1 MAADIGIRIGVEG
14 EKVFKSAL
22 SGINAQLK
30 NLNSEMKAAV
40 SSMAGMGDE
49 EAKAAKRS
57 DILTRSIEASK
68 QKIDLISKQYDRA
81 KSSLDDLGRELD
93 EAKREF
99 GENSDEAIKAQ
110 NAYNRQAAAVNK
122 LGAQL
127 NDATAEMNRMEA
139 ELEGITRE
147 ADRAEDALNTLG
159 DEADG
164 LGSKFSGG
172 FSVAKVAIGNL
183 IANGIQAAAQGI
195 KSLASEA
202 LTAADSLTKF
212 EGTMKFAGFS
222 EAEIAASRK
231 AVQEYASQTVYD
243 LGDVANTTA
252 QLAANGVK
260 DFQKLTEAAGN
271 LNAVAGGNADTF
283 GSVAMVLTQTAGAGK
298 LTTENWN
305 QLANAIPGASGE
317 LQKALLEAG
326 AYTGNFREAM
336 EKGQISAEEFNAAI
350 MQLGMSDAAVEA
362 AASVTTFEGAMDNLK
377 ATLVDGM
384 TTLLTSYGGMELLTS
399 AIIAATNGIG
409 GFISGAFALADAIG
423 PFVPALGGAAT
434 AATAFGVAINIGT
447 ILAGLSS
454 VLGKLTGGVGA
465 LNAVLLANPIAL
477 VVALLAG
484 LVTAFITAYKTSDE
498 FRAKVDSAFEAVN
511 NAGAK
516 MASALAGFFSAIGAS
531 FQELWGQAQTL
542 GTNIGSTFEKI
553 RSSISDKIN
562 AAKDAVQTA
571 IDKIKSIMN
580 FSWSLP
586 KLKLPHIS
594 ISGSFSLNPPSA
606 PKFGIEWYK
615 DGGIL
620 MNPTIFGMNG
630 SRLMAGGEAGPE
642 AVAPI
647 SLLQDYVSAA
657 VDDTMSGLFAG
668 LVNGMQTAMSGAN
681 QGGSYTINLLLP
693 DGQQLAR
700 YQLPHLID
708 VARANGTP
716 ILNPT

>member
-14 EKVFKSAL
+14 EKTFKSAL

-30 NLNSEMKAAV
+30 NLSSEMKAAV
-40 SSMAGMGDE
+40 SSMADMGDE
-49 EAKAAKRS
+49 ESRAAKRS
-57 DILTRSIEASK
+57 DILSRSIEASK

-81 KSSLDDLGRELD
+81 KESLDGLGRELD

-110 NAYNRQAAAVNK
+110 NAYNRQAAAVNR

-139 ELEGITRE
+139 ELRDIRTA
-147 ADRAEDALNTLG
+147 ADRAESSMDDLADAAEDVGRESEGMGNSFR
-159 DEADG
+159 DA
-164 LGSKFSGG
+164 FAGG
-172 FSVAKVAIGNL
+172 VLAGF
-183 IANGIQAAAQGI
+183 IQAAVDGMRNLVDSTKEYRQIMATLENSSSRAGYTAEQTTESYRQLYGILGDDQSSATALANLQALGLSQEQLTRMIDGTIGAWATYGDSIPIDSLGEAINETIRVGQVTGTFADMLNWAGTSEDAFNEKLAACATESERANLVLQEMANQGLI
-195 KSLASEA
+195 E
-202 LTAADSLTKF
+202 AADAWRNMNPELV
-212 EGTMKFAGFS
+212 
-222 EAEIAASRK
+222 AAN
-231 AVQEYASQTVYD
+231 E
-243 LGDVANTTA
+243 A
-252 QLAANGVK
+252 QLAMN
-260 DFQKLTEAAGN
+260 D
-271 LNAVAGGNADTF
+271 
-283 GSVAMVLTQTAGAGK
+283 S
-298 LTTENWN
+298 
-305 QLANAIPGASGE
+305 LANLA
-317 LQKALLEAG
+317 
-326 AYTGNFREAM
+326 TV
-336 EKGQISAEEFNAAI
+336 ISPA
-350 MQLGMSDAAVEA
+350 
-362 AASVTTFEGAMDNLK
+362 VTT
-377 ATLVDGM
+377 V
-384 TTLLTSYGGMELLTS
+384 
-399 AIIAATNGIG
+399 TNGIASLITG
-409 GFISGAFALADAIG
+409 VTTLMQNMG
-423 PFVPALGGAAT
+423 PFVPMMAGAAT
-434 AATAFGVAINIGT
+434 AATAFGVAINIST
-447 ILAGLSS
+447 ILSGLSS
-454 VLGKLTGGVGA
+454 VLGKVTGGVAA

-477 VVALLAG
+477 VVTLLAG
-484 LVTAFITAYKTSDE
+484 LVTAFVTAYKTSDE
-498 FRAKVDSAFEAVN
+498 FRAKVDAAFEAVN
-511 NAGAK
+511 NAGAR

-542 GTNIGSTFEKI
+542 GTNIANTFEKI

-657 VDDTMSGLFAG
+657 VDDTMGGLFAG
-668 LVNGMQTAMSGAN
+668 LVNGIQTAMAGAN

>member
-14 EKVFKSAL
+14 EKTFKSAL

-30 NLNSEMKAAV
+30 NLSSEMKAAV
-40 SSMAGMGDE
+40 SSMADMGDE
-49 EAKAAKRS
+49 ESKAAKRS

-81 KSSLDDLGRELD
+81 KASLDGLGRELD

-99 GENSDEAIKAQ
+99 GENSEQAIKAQ
-110 NAYNRQAAAVNK
+110 NAYNRQAAAVNR

-139 ELEGITRE
+139 ELEDIARE
-147 ADRAEDALNTLG
+147 ADRAEDALSNLG
-159 DEADG
+159 NEAG
-164 LGSKFSGG
+164 GIGRKLSGVFSA
-172 FSVAKVAIGNL
+172 AKVAIGNL
-183 IANGIQAAAQGI
+183 IADGVQVAVEGI

-222 EAEIAASRK
+222 EAEISASRK
-231 AVQEYASQTVYD
+231 AVQDYASQTVYD
-243 LGDVANTTA
+243 LGEVANTTA
-252 QLAANGVK
+252 QLAANGVN

-271 LNAVAGGNADTF
+271 LNAVAGGNASTF
-283 GSVAMVLTQTAGAGK
+283 SSVAMVLTQTAGAGK

-305 QLANAIPGASGE
+305 QLADAIPGASGE

-350 MQLGMSDAAVEA
+350 MQLGMSEA
-362 AASVTTFEGAMDNLK
+362 AIEAAGSVETFEGAMGNLK

-384 TTLLTSYGGMELLTS
+384 TTLLTSYGGMELLTG

-409 GFISGAFALADAIG
+409 GFISGAFALADALG
-423 PFVPALGGAAT
+423 PFVPVLGGAAT

-447 ILAGLSS
+447 ILSGLSS
-454 VLGKLTGGVGA
+454 VLGKVTGGVAA

-511 NAGAK
+511 DAGAD
-516 MASALAGFFSAIGAS
+516 MADALLGFFSAIGAS

-542 GTNIGSTFEKI
+542 GSNISNTFKEI
-553 RSSISDKIN
+553 RSDISNEIN
-562 AAKDAVQTA
+562 DAKDAVQTA

-580 FSWSLP
+580 FEWSLP

-594 ISGSFSLNPPSA
+594 ISGGFSLSPPSA
-606 PKFGIEWYK
+606 PKFSIDWYK
-615 DGGIL
+615 NGGIL

-657 VDDTMSGLFAG
+657 VDDTMSQLFAG
-668 LVNGMQTAMSGAN
+668 LVNGVQTAMSGA
-681 QGGSYTINLLLP
+681 QGGGSYTINLMLP
-693 DGQQLAR
+693 DGQTLAR

>member
-14 EKVFKSAL
+14 EKTFKSAL

-30 NLNSEMKAAV
+30 NLSSEMKAAV
-40 SSMAGMGDE
+40 SSMADMGDE
-49 EAKAAKRS
+49 ESRAAKRS
-57 DILTRSIEASK
+57 DILSRSIEASK

-81 KSSLDDLGRELD
+81 KESLDDLGRELD

-139 ELEGITRE
+139 ELRDIRTA
-147 ADRAEDALNTLG
+147 ADRAESSMDDLADAAEDVGRESEGMGNSFR
-159 DEADG
+159 DA
-164 LGSKFSGG
+164 FAGG
-172 FSVAKVAIGNL
+172 VLAGF
-183 IANGIQAAAQGI
+183 IQAAVDGMRNLVDSTKEYRQIMATLENSSSRAGYTAEQTTESYKQLYGI
-195 KSLASEA
+195 LGDDQSSATALANLQALGLSQEQLTRMIDGTIGAWATYGDSIPIDSLGEAINETIRVGQVTGTFADMLNWAGTSEDEFNEKLASCATESERA
-202 LTAADSLTKF
+202 NLVLQEMANQGLIEAADAWRNMNPEL
-212 EGTMKFAGFS
+212 
-222 EAEIAASRK
+222 
-231 AVQEYASQTVYD
+231 VD
-243 LGDVANTTA
+243 ANEA
-252 QLAANGVK
+252 QLAMN
-260 DFQKLTEAAGN
+260 D
-271 LNAVAGGNADTF
+271 
-283 GSVAMVLTQTAGAGK
+283 S
-298 LTTENWN
+298 
-305 QLANAIPGASGE
+305 LANLAKE
-317 LQKALLEAG
+317 
-326 AYTGNFREAM
+326 
-336 EKGQISAEEFNAAI
+336 ISPA
-350 MQLGMSDAAVEA
+350 
-362 AASVTTFEGAMDNLK
+362 VTT
-377 ATLVDGM
+377 V
-384 TTLLTSYGGMELLTS
+384 
-399 AIIAATNGIG
+399 TNGIASL
-409 GFISGAFALADAIG
+409 ISGVTELIQNMG
-423 PFVPALGGAAT
+423 PFVPVLAGAAT

-447 ILAGLSS
+447 ILSGLSS
-454 VLGKLTGGVGA
+454 VLGKVTGGVAA
-465 LNAVLLANPIAL
+465 LNAVFLANPIAL
-477 VVALLAG
+477 VVALIAG
-484 LVTAFITAYKTSDE
+484 LVAAFVTAYKNSEE
-498 FRAKVDSAFEAVN
+498 FRAKVDAAFEAVN
-511 NAGAK
+511 NAGSK
-516 MASALAGFFSAIGAS
+516 MASALAEFFSAIGAS

-542 GTNIGSTFEKI
+542 GTSIANTFEKI

-571 IDKIKSIMN
+571 IDKIKGIMN

-668 LVNGMQTAMSGAN
+668 LVNGIQTAMAGAN

>member
-1 MAADIGIRIGVEG
+1 MPADIGIRIGVEG
-14 EKVFKSAL
+14 EKTFKSAL

-30 NLNSEMKAAV
+30 NLSSEMKAAV
-40 SSMAGMGDE
+40 SSMADMGDE
-49 EAKAAKRS
+49 ESRAAKRS
-57 DILTRSIEASK
+57 DILSRSIEASK

-81 KSSLDDLGRELD
+81 KESLDGLGRELD

-139 ELEGITRE
+139 ELRDIRTA
-147 ADRAEDALNTLG
+147 ADRAESSMDDLADAAEDVGRESEGMENSFR
-159 DEADG
+159 DA
-164 LGSKFSGG
+164 FAGG
-172 FSVAKVAIGNL
+172 VLAGF
-183 IANGIQAAAQGI
+183 IQAAVDGMRNLVDSTKEYRQIMATLENSSSRAGYTAEQTTESYKQLYGILGDDQSSATALANLQALGLSQEQLTRMIDGTIGAWATYGDSIPIDSLGEAINETIRVGQVTGTFADMLNWAGTSEGEFNEKLAACATESERANLVLQEMANQGLI
-195 KSLASEA
+195 E
-202 LTAADSLTKF
+202 AADAWRNMNPELV
-212 EGTMKFAGFS
+212 
-222 EAEIAASRK
+222 AAN
-231 AVQEYASQTVYD
+231 E
-243 LGDVANTTA
+243 A
-252 QLAANGVK
+252 QLAMN
-260 DFQKLTEAAGN
+260 D
-271 LNAVAGGNADTF
+271 
-283 GSVAMVLTQTAGAGK
+283 S
-298 LTTENWN
+298 
-305 QLANAIPGASGE
+305 LANLA
-317 LQKALLEAG
+317 
-326 AYTGNFREAM
+326 TV
-336 EKGQISAEEFNAAI
+336 ISPA
-350 MQLGMSDAAVEA
+350 
-362 AASVTTFEGAMDNLK
+362 VTT
-377 ATLVDGM
+377 V
-384 TTLLTSYGGMELLTS
+384 
-399 AIIAATNGIG
+399 TNGIASLITG
-409 GFISGAFALADAIG
+409 VTTLMQNIG
-423 PFVPALGGAAT
+423 PFVPLMAGAAT
-434 AATAFGVAINIGT
+434 AAAAFGVAINIST
-447 ILAGLSS
+447 ILSGLSS
-454 VLGKLTGGVGA
+454 VLGKVTGCVAA

-484 LVTAFITAYKTSDE
+484 LVTAFVTAYKTSDE
-498 FRAKVDSAFEAVN
+498 FRAKVDAAFEAVN

-542 GTNIGSTFEKI
+542 GTNIANTFEKI

-594 ISGSFSLNPPSA
+594 ISGSFSLSPPSA

-668 LVNGMQTAMSGAN
+668 LVNGIQTAMAGAG

>member
-14 EKVFKSAL
+14 EKTFKSAL

-30 NLNSEMKAAV
+30 NLSSEMKAAV
-40 SSMAGMGDE
+40 SSMADMGDE
-49 EAKAAKRS
+49 ESRAAKRS

-81 KSSLDDLGRELD
+81 KESLDDLGRELD

-139 ELEGITRE
+139 ELRDIRTA
-147 ADRAEDALNTLG
+147 ADRAESSMDDLADAAEDVGRESEGMGNSFR
-159 DEADG
+159 DA
-164 LGSKFSGG
+164 FAGG
-172 FSVAKVAIGNL
+172 VLAGF
-183 IANGIQAAAQGI
+183 IQAAVDGMRNLVDSTKEYRQIMATLENSSSRAGYTAEQTTESYKQLYGILGDDQSSATALANLQALGLSQEQLTRMIDGTIGAWATYGDSIPIDSLGEAINETIRVGQVTGTFADMLNWAGTSEDEFNEKLAACATESERANLVLQEMANQGLI
-195 KSLASEA
+195 E
-202 LTAADSLTKF
+202 AADAWRNMNPEL
-212 EGTMKFAGFS
+212 
-222 EAEIAASRK
+222 
-231 AVQEYASQTVYD
+231 VD
-243 LGDVANTTA
+243 ANEA
-252 QLAANGVK
+252 QLAMN
-260 DFQKLTEAAGN
+260 D
-271 LNAVAGGNADTF
+271 
-283 GSVAMVLTQTAGAGK
+283 S
-298 LTTENWN
+298 
-305 QLANAIPGASGE
+305 LANLA
-317 LQKALLEAG
+317 
-326 AYTGNFREAM
+326 TV
-336 EKGQISAEEFNAAI
+336 ISPA
-350 MQLGMSDAAVEA
+350 
-362 AASVTTFEGAMDNLK
+362 VTT
-377 ATLVDGM
+377 V
-384 TTLLTSYGGMELLTS
+384 
-399 AIIAATNGIG
+399 TNGIASLITG
-409 GFISGAFALADAIG
+409 VTTLMQNMG
-423 PFVPALGGAAT
+423 PFVPLMAGAAT
-434 AATAFGVAINIGT
+434 AAAAFGVAINIST
-447 ILAGLSS
+447 ILSGLST
-454 VLGKLTGGVGA
+454 VLGKVTAAVAA

-484 LVTAFITAYKTSDE
+484 LVTAFVTAYKTSDE
-498 FRAKVDSAFEAVN
+498 FRAKVDAAFEAVN
-511 NAGAK
+511 NAGAR

-542 GTNIGSTFEKI
+542 GTNIANTFEKI

-571 IDKIKSIMN
+571 IDKIKGIMN

-657 VDDTMSGLFAG
+657 VDDTMGGLFAG
-668 LVNGMQTAMSGAN
+668 LVNGIQTAMAGAN

>member
-14 EKVFKSAL
+14 EKAFKSAL
-22 SGINAQLK
+22 SGVNAQLK
-30 NLNSEMKAAV
+30 NLSSEMKAAV
-40 SSMAGMGDE
+40 SSMADLGDE
-49 EAKAAKRS
+49 ESRAAKRS
-57 DILTRSIEASK
+57 DILSRSIEASK

-81 KSSLDDLGRELD
+81 KDSLDALGRELD

-139 ELEGITRE
+139 ELRDIRTA
-147 ADRAEDALNTLG
+147 ADRAESSMDDLADAAEDVGRESEGMGNSFR
-159 DEADG
+159 DA
-164 LGSKFSGG
+164 FAGG
-172 FSVAKVAIGNL
+172 VLAGF
-183 IANGIQAAAQGI
+183 IQAAVDGMRNLVDSTKEYRQIMATLENSSSRAGYTAEQTTESYRQLYGILGDDQSSATALANLQALGLSQEQLTRMIDGTIGAWATYGDSIPIDSLGEAINETIRVGQVTGTFADMLNWAGTSEDAFNEKLAACATESERANLVLQEMANQGLI
-195 KSLASEA
+195 E
-202 LTAADSLTKF
+202 AADAWRNMNPELV
-212 EGTMKFAGFS
+212 
-222 EAEIAASRK
+222 AAN
-231 AVQEYASQTVYD
+231 E
-243 LGDVANTTA
+243 A
-252 QLAANGVK
+252 QLAMN
-260 DFQKLTEAAGN
+260 D
-271 LNAVAGGNADTF
+271 
-283 GSVAMVLTQTAGAGK
+283 S
-298 LTTENWN
+298 
-305 QLANAIPGASGE
+305 LANLA
-317 LQKALLEAG
+317 
-326 AYTGNFREAM
+326 TV
-336 EKGQISAEEFNAAI
+336 ISPA
-350 MQLGMSDAAVEA
+350 
-362 AASVTTFEGAMDNLK
+362 VTT
-377 ATLVDGM
+377 V
-384 TTLLTSYGGMELLTS
+384 
-399 AIIAATNGIG
+399 TNGIASLITG
-409 GFISGAFALADAIG
+409 VTTLMQNMG
-423 PFVPALGGAAT
+423 PFVPMMAGAAT
-434 AATAFGVAINIGT
+434 AAAAFGVAINIST
-447 ILAGLSS
+447 ILSGLSS
-454 VLGKLTGGVGA
+454 VLGKLTGGVAA

-542 GTNIGSTFEKI
+542 GTNIANTFEKI

-668 LVNGMQTAMSGAN
+668 LVNGMQTAMSGAG

>member
-14 EKVFKSAL
+14 EKTFKSAL

-30 NLNSEMKAAV
+30 NLSSEMKAAV
-40 SSMAGMGDE
+40 SSMADMGDE
-49 EAKAAKRS
+49 ESRAAKRS
-57 DILTRSIEASK
+57 DILSRSIEASK

-139 ELEGITRE
+139 ELRDIRTA
-147 ADRAEDALNTLG
+147 ADRAESSMDDLADAAEDVGRESEGMGNSFR
-159 DEADG
+159 DA
-164 LGSKFSGG
+164 FAGG
-172 FSVAKVAIGNL
+172 VLAGF
-183 IANGIQAAAQGI
+183 IQAAVDGMRNLVDSTKEYRQIMATLENSSSRAGYTAEQTTESYRQLYGI
-195 KSLASEA
+195 LGDDQSSATALANLQA
-202 LTAADSLTKF
+202 LGLSQEQLTRMIDGTIGAWATYGDSIPIDSLGEAINETIRVGQVT
-212 EGTMKFAGFS
+212 GTFADMLNWAGTS
-222 EAEIAASRK
+222 EDEFNEKLAACATESERANLVLQEMANQGLIEAAEAWRNMNPEL
-231 AVQEYASQTVYD
+231 VE
-243 LGDVANTTA
+243 ANEA
-252 QLAANGVK
+252 QLAMN
-260 DFQKLTEAAGN
+260 D
-271 LNAVAGGNADTF
+271 
-283 GSVAMVLTQTAGAGK
+283 S
-298 LTTENWN
+298 
-305 QLANAIPGASGE
+305 LANLA
-317 LQKALLEAG
+317 
-326 AYTGNFREAM
+326 TV
-336 EKGQISAEEFNAAI
+336 ISPA
-350 MQLGMSDAAVEA
+350 
-362 AASVTTFEGAMDNLK
+362 VTT
-377 ATLVDGM
+377 V
-384 TTLLTSYGGMELLTS
+384 
-399 AIIAATNGIG
+399 TNGIASLITG
-409 GFISGAFALADAIG
+409 VTTLMQNMG
-423 PFVPALGGAAT
+423 PFVPMMAGAAT

-447 ILAGLSS
+447 ILSGLSS
-454 VLGKLTGGVGA
+454 VLGKVTGGVAA

-477 VVALLAG
+477 VVALIAG
-484 LVTAFITAYKTSDE
+484 LITAFITAYKTSDE
-498 FRAKVDSAFEAVN
+498 FRAKVDAAFEAVN

-542 GTNIGSTFEKI
+542 GTNIANTFEKI

-657 VDDTMSGLFAG
+657 VDDTMGGLFAG
-668 LVNGMQTAMSGAN
+668 LVNGIQTAMAGAG

>member
-14 EKVFKSAL
+14 EKTFKSAL

-30 NLNSEMKAAV
+30 NLSSEMKAAV
-40 SSMAGMGDE
+40 SSMADMGDE
-49 EAKAAKRS
+49 ESRAAKRS
-57 DILTRSIEASK
+57 DILSRSIEASK

-81 KSSLDDLGRELD
+81 KESLDDLGRELD

-139 ELEGITRE
+139 ELRDIRTA
-147 ADRAEDALNTLG
+147 ADRAESSMDDLADAAEDVGRESEGMGNSFR
-159 DEADG
+159 DA
-164 LGSKFSGG
+164 FAGG
-172 FSVAKVAIGNL
+172 VLAGF
-183 IANGIQAAAQGI
+183 IQAAVDGMRNLVDSTKEYRQIMATLENSSSRAGYTAEQTTKSYRQLYGILGDDQSSATALANLQALGLSQEQLTRMIDGTIGAWATYGDSIPIDSLGEAINETIRVGQVTGTFADMLNWAGTSEDEFNEKLAACATESERANLVLQEMANQGLI
-195 KSLASEA
+195 E
-202 LTAADSLTKF
+202 AADAWRNMNPELV
-212 EGTMKFAGFS
+212 
-222 EAEIAASRK
+222 AAN
-231 AVQEYASQTVYD
+231 E
-243 LGDVANTTA
+243 A
-252 QLAANGVK
+252 QLAMN
-260 DFQKLTEAAGN
+260 D
-271 LNAVAGGNADTF
+271 
-283 GSVAMVLTQTAGAGK
+283 S
-298 LTTENWN
+298 
-305 QLANAIPGASGE
+305 LANLATAISPA
-317 LQKALLEAG
+317 
-326 AYTGNFREAM
+326 
-336 EKGQISAEEFNAAI
+336 
-350 MQLGMSDAAVEA
+350 
-362 AASVTTFEGAMDNLK
+362 VTT
-377 ATLVDGM
+377 V
-384 TTLLTSYGGMELLTS
+384 
-399 AIIAATNGIG
+399 TNGIASLITG
-409 GFISGAFALADAIG
+409 VTTLMQNMG
-423 PFVPALGGAAT
+423 PFVPMMAGAAT
-434 AATAFGVAINIGT
+434 AAAAFGVSINIGT
-447 ILAGLSS
+447 ILSGLST
-454 VLGKLTGGVGA
+454 VLGKVTGGVAA

-484 LVTAFITAYKTSDE
+484 LVTAFVTAYKTSDE
-498 FRAKVDSAFEAVN
+498 FRAKVDAAFEAVN
-511 NAGAK
+511 SAGAR

-542 GTNIGSTFEKI
+542 GTNIANTFEKI

-594 ISGSFSLNPPSA
+594 ISGSFSLTPPSA

-657 VDDTMSGLFAG
+657 VDDTMGGLFAG
-668 LVNGMQTAMSGAN
+668 LVNGIQTAMAGAG

>member
-14 EKVFKSAL
+14 EKTFKSAL

-30 NLNSEMKAAV
+30 NLSSEMKAAV
-40 SSMAGMGDE
+40 SSMADMGDE
-49 EAKAAKRS
+49 ESRAAKRS
-57 DILTRSIEASK
+57 DILSRSIEASK

-81 KSSLDDLGRELD
+81 KESLDDLGRELD

-139 ELEGITRE
+139 ELRDIRTA
-147 ADRAEDALNTLG
+147 ADRAESSMDDLADAAEDVGRESEGMGNSFR
-159 DEADG
+159 DA
-164 LGSKFSGG
+164 FAGG
-172 FSVAKVAIGNL
+172 VLAGF
-183 IANGIQAAAQGI
+183 IQAAVDGMRNLVDSTKEYRQIMATLENSSSRAGYTAEQTTESYKQLYGILGDDQSSATALANLQALGLSQEQLTRMIDGTIGAWATYGDSIPIDSLGEAINETIRVGQVTGTFADMLNWAGTSEDEFNEKLAACATESERANLVLQEMANQGLI
-195 KSLASEA
+195 E
-202 LTAADSLTKF
+202 AADAWRNMNPELV
-212 EGTMKFAGFS
+212 
-222 EAEIAASRK
+222 AAN
-231 AVQEYASQTVYD
+231 E
-243 LGDVANTTA
+243 A
-252 QLAANGVK
+252 QLAMN
-260 DFQKLTEAAGN
+260 D
-271 LNAVAGGNADTF
+271 
-283 GSVAMVLTQTAGAGK
+283 S
-298 LTTENWN
+298 
-305 QLANAIPGASGE
+305 LANLATAISPA
-317 LQKALLEAG
+317 
-326 AYTGNFREAM
+326 
-336 EKGQISAEEFNAAI
+336 
-350 MQLGMSDAAVEA
+350 
-362 AASVTTFEGAMDNLK
+362 VTT
-377 ATLVDGM
+377 V
-384 TTLLTSYGGMELLTS
+384 
-399 AIIAATNGIG
+399 TNGIASLITG
-409 GFISGAFALADAIG
+409 VTTLMQNMG
-423 PFVPALGGAAT
+423 PFVPLMAGAAT

-447 ILAGLSS
+447 ILSGLSS
-454 VLGKLTGGVGA
+454 VLGKVTGGVAA

-484 LVTAFITAYKTSDE
+484 LVTAFVTAYKTSDE
-498 FRAKVDSAFEAVN
+498 FRAKVDAAFEAVN
-511 NAGAK
+511 NAGAR

-542 GTNIGSTFEKI
+542 GTNIANTFEKI

-571 IDKIKSIMN
+571 IDKIRRIMN

-657 VDDTMSGLFAG
+657 VDDTMGGLFAG
-668 LVNGMQTAMSGAN
+668 LVNGIQTAMAGAG

>member
-14 EKVFKSAL
+14 EKTFKSAL

-30 NLNSEMKAAV
+30 NLSSEMKAAV
-40 SSMAGMGDE
+40 SSMADMGDE
-49 EAKAAKRS
+49 ESRAAKRS
-57 DILTRSIEASK
+57 DILSRSIEASK

-81 KSSLDDLGRELD
+81 KESLDALGRELD

-139 ELEGITRE
+139 ELRDIRTA
-147 ADRAEDALNTLG
+147 ADRAESSMDDLADAAEDVGRESEGMGNSFR
-159 DEADG
+159 DA
-164 LGSKFSGG
+164 FAGG
-172 FSVAKVAIGNL
+172 VLAGF
-183 IANGIQAAAQGI
+183 IQAAVDGMRNLVDSTKEYRQIMATLENSSSRAGYTADQTTESYRQLYGILGDDQSSATALANLQALGLSQEQLARMIDGTIGAWATYGDSIPIDSLGEAINETIRVGQVTGTFADMLNWAGTSEDEFNEKLAACATESERANLVLQEMANQGLI
-195 KSLASEA
+195 E
-202 LTAADSLTKF
+202 AADAWRNMNPELV
-212 EGTMKFAGFS
+212 
-222 EAEIAASRK
+222 AAN
-231 AVQEYASQTVYD
+231 E
-243 LGDVANTTA
+243 A
-252 QLAANGVK
+252 QLAMN
-260 DFQKLTEAAGN
+260 D
-271 LNAVAGGNADTF
+271 
-283 GSVAMVLTQTAGAGK
+283 S
-298 LTTENWN
+298 
-305 QLANAIPGASGE
+305 LANLA
-317 LQKALLEAG
+317 
-326 AYTGNFREAM
+326 TV
-336 EKGQISAEEFNAAI
+336 ISP
-350 MQLGMSDAAVEA
+350 AVTA
-362 AASVTTFEGAMDNLK
+362 V
-377 ATLVDGM
+377 
-384 TTLLTSYGGMELLTS
+384 
-399 AIIAATNGIG
+399 TNGIASLITG
-409 GFISGAFALADAIG
+409 VTTLMQNMG
-423 PFVPALGGAAT
+423 PFVPLMAGAAT

-447 ILAGLSS
+447 ILSGLSS
-454 VLGKLTGGVGA
+454 VLGKVTGGVAA

-477 VVALLAG
+477 VVTLLAG
-484 LVTAFITAYKTSDE
+484 LVTAFVTAYKTSDE
-498 FRAKVDSAFEAVN
+498 FRAKVDAAFEAVN

-542 GTNIGSTFEKI
+542 GANITNTFEKI

-657 VDDTMSGLFAG
+657 VDDTMGGLFAG
-668 LVNGMQTAMSGAN
+668 LVNGIQTAMAGAN

>member
-1 MAADIGIRIGVEG
+1 MPADIGIRIGVEG
-14 EKVFKSAL
+14 EKTFKSAL

-30 NLNSEMKAAV
+30 NLSSEMKAAV
-40 SSMAGMGDE
+40 SSMADMGDE
-49 EAKAAKRS
+49 ESRAAKRS

-81 KSSLDDLGRELD
+81 KESLDDLGRELD

-139 ELEGITRE
+139 ELRDIRTA
-147 ADRAEDALNTLG
+147 ADRAESSMDDLADAAEDVGRESEGMGNSFR
-159 DEADG
+159 DA
-164 LGSKFSGG
+164 FAGG
-172 FSVAKVAIGNL
+172 VLAGF
-183 IANGIQAAAQGI
+183 IQAAVDGMRNLVDSTKEYRQIMATLENSSSRAGYTAEQTTESYKQLYGILGDDQSSATALANLQALGLSQEQLTRMIDGTIGAWATYGDSIPIDSLGEAINETIRVGQVTGTFADMLNWAGTSEDEFNEKLAACATESERANLVLQEMANQGLI
-195 KSLASEA
+195 E
-202 LTAADSLTKF
+202 AADAWRNMNPELV
-212 EGTMKFAGFS
+212 
-222 EAEIAASRK
+222 AAN
-231 AVQEYASQTVYD
+231 E
-243 LGDVANTTA
+243 A
-252 QLAANGVK
+252 QLAMN
-260 DFQKLTEAAGN
+260 D
-271 LNAVAGGNADTF
+271 
-283 GSVAMVLTQTAGAGK
+283 S
-298 LTTENWN
+298 
-305 QLANAIPGASGE
+305 LANLA
-317 LQKALLEAG
+317 
-326 AYTGNFREAM
+326 TV
-336 EKGQISAEEFNAAI
+336 ISPA
-350 MQLGMSDAAVEA
+350 
-362 AASVTTFEGAMDNLK
+362 VTT
-377 ATLVDGM
+377 V
-384 TTLLTSYGGMELLTS
+384 
-399 AIIAATNGIG
+399 TNGIASLITG
-409 GFISGAFALADAIG
+409 VTTLMQNMG
-423 PFVPALGGAAT
+423 PFVPLMAGAAT
-434 AATAFGVAINIGT
+434 AAAAFGVAINIST
-447 ILAGLSS
+447 ILSGLST
-454 VLGKLTGGVGA
+454 VLGKVTAAVAA

-484 LVTAFITAYKTSDE
+484 LVTAFVTAYKTSDE
-498 FRAKVDSAFEAVN
+498 FRAKVDAAFEAVN
-511 NAGAK
+511 NAGAR

-542 GTNIGSTFEKI
+542 GTNIANTFEKI

-571 IDKIKSIMN
+571 IDKIKGIMN

-657 VDDTMSGLFAG
+657 VDDTMGGLFAG
-668 LVNGMQTAMSGAN
+668 LVNGIQTAMAGAN

>member
-14 EKVFKSAL
+14 EKTFKSAL

-30 NLNSEMKAAV
+30 NLSSEMKAAV
-40 SSMAGMGDE
+40 SSMADMGDE
-49 EAKAAKRS
+49 ESRAAKRS
-57 DILTRSIEASK
+57 DILSRSIEASK

-81 KSSLDDLGRELD
+81 KDSLDALGRELD

-139 ELEGITRE
+139 ELRDIRTA
-147 ADRAEDALNTLG
+147 ADRADSSMDDLADAAEDVGRESEGMGNSFRDAF
-159 DEADG
+159 A
-164 LGSKFSGG
+164 GG
-172 FSVAKVAIGNL
+172 VLAGF
-183 IANGIQAAAQGI
+183 IQAAVDGMRNLVDSTKEYRQIMATLENSSSRAGYTAEQTTESYRQLYGILGDDQSSATALANLQALGLSQEQLTRMIDGTIGAWATYGDSIPIDSLGEAINETIRVGQVTGTFADMLNWAGTSEDAFNEKLAACATESERANLVLQEMANQGLI
-195 KSLASEA
+195 E
-202 LTAADSLTKF
+202 AADAWRNMNPELV
-212 EGTMKFAGFS
+212 
-222 EAEIAASRK
+222 AAN
-231 AVQEYASQTVYD
+231 E
-243 LGDVANTTA
+243 A
-252 QLAANGVK
+252 QLAMN
-260 DFQKLTEAAGN
+260 D
-271 LNAVAGGNADTF
+271 
-283 GSVAMVLTQTAGAGK
+283 S
-298 LTTENWN
+298 
-305 QLANAIPGASGE
+305 LANLA
-317 LQKALLEAG
+317 
-326 AYTGNFREAM
+326 TV
-336 EKGQISAEEFNAAI
+336 ISP
-350 MQLGMSDAAVEA
+350 
-362 AASVTTFEGAMDNLK
+362 SVTT
-377 ATLVDGM
+377 V
-384 TTLLTSYGGMELLTS
+384 
-399 AIIAATNGIG
+399 TNGIASLITG
-409 GFISGAFALADAIG
+409 VTTLMQNMG
-423 PFVPALGGAAT
+423 PFVPMMAGAAT
-434 AATAFGVAINIGT
+434 AAAAFGVAINIGT
-447 ILAGLSS
+447 ILSGLSS
-454 VLGKLTGGVGA
+454 VLGKVTGGVAA

-477 VVALLAG
+477 VVTLLAG
-484 LVTAFITAYKTSDE
+484 LVTAFVTAYKTSDE
-498 FRAKVDSAFEAVN
+498 FRAKVDAAFEAVN

-542 GTNIGSTFEKI
+542 GTNIANTFEKI

-571 IDKIKSIMN
+571 IDKIKGIMN

-657 VDDTMSGLFAG
+657 VDDTMGGLFAG
-668 LVNGMQTAMSGAN
+668 LVNGIQTAMSGAN
-681 QGGSYTINLLLP
+681 QGGSYTINLVLP

>member
-1 MAADIGIRIGVEG
+1 MSADIGIRIGVEG
-14 EKVFKSAL
+14 EKTFKSAL

-30 NLNSEMKAAV
+30 NLSSEMKAAV
-40 SSMAGMGDE
+40 SSMADMGDE
-49 EAKAAKRS
+49 ESRAAKRS
-57 DILTRSIEASK
+57 DILSRSIEASK

-81 KSSLDDLGRELD
+81 KDSLDALGRELD

-139 ELEGITRE
+139 ELRDIRTA
-147 ADRAEDALNTLG
+147 ADRAESSMDDLADAAEDVGRESEGMGNSFR
-159 DEADG
+159 DA
-164 LGSKFSGG
+164 FAGG
-172 FSVAKVAIGNL
+172 VLAGF
-183 IANGIQAAAQGI
+183 IQAAVDGMRNLVDSTKEYRQIMATLENSSSRAGYTAEQATESYRQLYGILGDDQSSATALANLQALGLSQEQLTRMIDGTIGAWATYGDSIPIDSLGEAINETIRVGQVTGTFADMLNWAGTSEDAFNEKLAACATESERANLVLQEMANQGLI
-195 KSLASEA
+195 E
-202 LTAADSLTKF
+202 AADAWRNMNPELV
-212 EGTMKFAGFS
+212 
-222 EAEIAASRK
+222 AAN
-231 AVQEYASQTVYD
+231 E
-243 LGDVANTTA
+243 A
-252 QLAANGVK
+252 QLAMN
-260 DFQKLTEAAGN
+260 D
-271 LNAVAGGNADTF
+271 
-283 GSVAMVLTQTAGAGK
+283 S
-298 LTTENWN
+298 
-305 QLANAIPGASGE
+305 LANLA
-317 LQKALLEAG
+317 
-326 AYTGNFREAM
+326 TV
-336 EKGQISAEEFNAAI
+336 ISPA
-350 MQLGMSDAAVEA
+350 
-362 AASVTTFEGAMDNLK
+362 VTT
-377 ATLVDGM
+377 V
-384 TTLLTSYGGMELLTS
+384 
-399 AIIAATNGIG
+399 TNGIASLITG
-409 GFISGAFALADAIG
+409 VTTLMQNMG
-423 PFVPALGGAAT
+423 PFVPMMAGAAT
-434 AATAFGVAINIGT
+434 AAAAFGVAINIGT
-447 ILAGLSS
+447 ILSGLSS
-454 VLGKLTGGVGA
+454 VLGKVTGGVAA

-477 VVALLAG
+477 VVTLLAG
-484 LVTAFITAYKTSDE
+484 LVTAFVTAYKTSDE
-498 FRAKVDSAFEAVN
+498 FRAKVDAAFEAVN

-542 GTNIGSTFEKI
+542 GTNIANTFEKI

-630 SRLMAGGEAGPE
+630 SRLMIGGEGGPE

-657 VDDTMSGLFAG
+657 VDDTMGGLFAG
-668 LVNGMQTAMSGAN
+668 LVNGIQTAMAGAG

>member
-14 EKVFKSAL
+14 EKTFKSAL

-30 NLNSEMKAAV
+30 NLSSEMKAAV
-40 SSMAGMGDE
+40 SSMADMGDE
-49 EAKAAKRS
+49 ESRAAKRS
-57 DILTRSIEASK
+57 DILSRSIEASK

-81 KSSLDDLGRELD
+81 KESLDDLGKELD

-139 ELEGITRE
+139 ELRDIRTA
-147 ADRAEDALNTLG
+147 ADRAESSMDDLADAAEDVGRESEGMGNSFR
-159 DEADG
+159 DA
-164 LGSKFSGG
+164 FAGG
-172 FSVAKVAIGNL
+172 VLAGF
-183 IANGIQAAAQGI
+183 IQAAVDGMRNLVDSTKEYRQIMATLENSSSRAGYTAEQTTESYRQLYGILGDDQSSATALANLQALGLSQEQLTRMIDGTIGAWATYGDSIPIDSLGEAINETIRVGQVTGTFADMLNWAGTSEDAFNEKLAACATESERANLVLQEMANQGLI
-195 KSLASEA
+195 E
-202 LTAADSLTKF
+202 AADAWRNMNPEL
-212 EGTMKFAGFS
+212 
-222 EAEIAASRK
+222 
-231 AVQEYASQTVYD
+231 VD
-243 LGDVANTTA
+243 ANEA
-252 QLAANGVK
+252 QLAMN
-260 DFQKLTEAAGN
+260 D
-271 LNAVAGGNADTF
+271 
-283 GSVAMVLTQTAGAGK
+283 S
-298 LTTENWN
+298 
-305 QLANAIPGASGE
+305 LANLA
-317 LQKALLEAG
+317 
-326 AYTGNFREAM
+326 TV
-336 EKGQISAEEFNAAI
+336 ISPA
-350 MQLGMSDAAVEA
+350 
-362 AASVTTFEGAMDNLK
+362 VTT
-377 ATLVDGM
+377 V
-384 TTLLTSYGGMELLTS
+384 
-399 AIIAATNGIG
+399 TNGIASLITG
-409 GFISGAFALADAIG
+409 VTTLMQNMG
-423 PFVPALGGAAT
+423 PFVPLMAGAAT
-434 AATAFGVAINIGT
+434 AAAAFGVAINIGT
-447 ILAGLSS
+447 ILSGLST
-454 VLGKLTGGVGA
+454 VLGKVTGGVAA
-465 LNAVLLANPIAL
+465 LNAVLMANPIAL

-498 FRAKVDSAFEAVN
+498 FRAKVDAAFEAVN
-511 NAGAK
+511 NAGAR

-542 GTNIGSTFEKI
+542 GTNIANTFEKI

-571 IDKIKSIMN
+571 IDKIKSLMN

-630 SRLMAGGEAGPE
+630 SRLMIGGEAGPE

-657 VDDTMSGLFAG
+657 VDDTMGGLFAG
-668 LVNGMQTAMSGAN
+668 LVNGIQTAMAGAN